1 MQKSLKSKGEPI
13 CRRYYRITRGL
24 TEGGTISCS
33 WAASALLWHR
43 DSHDSVEIW
52 WEWKCITQQGVS
64 TVSDR
69 WNGL

>member
-1 MQKSLKSKGEPI
+1 MIYFKILQQDTKFRRNVFLMQKSLKSKGEPI

-43 DSHDSVEIW
+43 DSHDSVEI
-52 WEWKCITQQGVS
+52 
-64 TVSDR
+64 
-69 WNGL
+69 